1 MLLTISALNHQ
12 QQLSGNNIKTVVK
25 ATVFCFFLLKL
36 VQMSIK
42 TSYLFIIT
50 AIVYFLISVIF
61 TADLDSTIDINV
73 HDTYFV
79 ISNLHLSILVS
90 IFVLLQGIL
99 YLIVE
104 KTKLK
109 LNLLLAKL
117 HFTFTVIFLSILFLL
132 LNFQSNYSNLMW
144 FNIGIVI
151 ALLGCI
157 LIPTINMIFSVI
169 NRRNNS

>member
-1 MLLTISALNHQ
+1 
-12 QQLSGNNIKTVVK
+12 
-25 ATVFCFFLLKL
+25 
-36 VQMSIK
+36 MSIK

-50 AIVYFLISVIF
+50 SIVYFLISVIF

-73 HDTYFV
+73 HDTYFM

-109 LNLLLAKL
+109 LNLILAKL
-117 HFTFTVIFLSILFLL
+117 HFTFTVIFL
-132 LNFQSNYSNLMW
+132 
-144 FNIGIVI
+144 
-151 ALLGCI
+151 
-157 LIPTINMIFSVI
+157 
-169 NRRNNS
+169 

>member
-1 MLLTISALNHQ
+1 M
-12 QQLSGNNIKTVVK
+12 
-25 ATVFCFFLLKL
+25 
-36 VQMSIK
+36 
-42 TSYLFIIT
+42 
-50 AIVYFLISVIF
+50 YFLISVIF

-73 HDTYFV
+73 LDTYFV

-90 IFVLLQGIL
+90 TFVLLQGIL

-109 LNLLLAKL
+109 LNLILAKL
-117 HFTFTVIFLSILFLL
+117 HFTFTVIFLSILFFL
-132 LNFQSNYSNLMW
+132 LNFQSNYDNLIW

-157 LIPTINMIFSVI
+157 LIPTINLIFSVI

>member
-1 MLLTISALNHQ
+1 
-12 QQLSGNNIKTVVK
+12 
-25 ATVFCFFLLKL
+25 
-36 VQMSIK
+36 MSIK
-42 TSYLFIIT
+42 ASYFFIIT

-61 TADLDSTIDINV
+61 IADLDSIIDINM

-109 LNLLLAKL
+109 LNSLLTKL
-117 HFTFTVIFLSILFLL
+117 HFSFTVIFLSTLFFL
-132 LNFQSNYSNLMW
+132 LNFESNYDSLKW
-144 FNIGIVI
+144 FNTGVFITFFGS
-151 ALLGCI
+151 I
-157 LIPTINMIFSVI
+157 LIPTINLIFSVL
-169 NRRNNS
+169 NRKKQF

>member
-1 MLLTISALNHQ
+1 
-12 QQLSGNNIKTVVK
+12 
-25 ATVFCFFLLKL
+25 
-36 VQMSIK
+36 MSIK
-42 TSYLFIIT
+42 ASYFFAII
-50 AIVYFLISVIF
+50 AIVFFLISVIF

-73 HDTYFV
+73 LDTYFV

-90 IFVLLQGIL
+90 TFVLLQGIL

-109 LNLLLAKL
+109 LNLILAKL
-117 HFTFTVIFLSILFLL
+117 HFTFTVIFLSILFFL
-132 LNFQSNYSNLMW
+132 LNFQSNYDNLMW

-157 LIPTINMIFSVI
+157 LIPTINLIFSVI

>member
-1 MLLTISALNHQ
+1 M
-12 QQLSGNNIKTVVK
+12 K
-25 ATVFCFFLLKL
+25 ATVFCLFLLKL

-50 AIVYFLISVIF
+50 AIVYFLISVTF
-61 TADLDSTIDINV
+61 DTESYSTFDINSG
-73 HDTYFV
+73 TG
-79 ISNLHLSILVS
+79 
-90 IFVLLQGIL
+90 IFVTANLNLTFIASVFTIAQGIL

-109 LNLLLAKL
+109 LNLILAKL
-117 HFTFTVIFLSILFLL
+117 HFTFTVIFLSILFFL
-132 LNFQSNYSNLMW
+132 LNFQNNYDNLMW

-157 LIPTINMIFSVI
+157 LIPTINLIFSVI